1 MPSKKTLEP
10 PKKSVKKADDPD
22 QKKLNP
28 GKGIRPAAKK
38 LEESKS
44 QERLSKQQVRF
55 LNIHVQK
62 ITSSEFFL
70 GTIAKI
76 VKGAR
81 GSRSTSGYMTVILF
95 SVKS

>member
-1 MPSKKTLEP
+1 
-10 PKKSVKKADDPD
+10 
-22 QKKLNP
+22 
-28 GKGIRPAAKK
+28 
-38 LEESKS
+38 
-44 QERLSKQQVRF
+44 

-62 ITSSEFFL
+62 VTSSEFFL